1 MYGHISTMKMNKT
14 AIIVLSLLVLWC
26 PLSAWGQPEK
36 QASPE
41 TEQQSEAAPLKDVYP
56 KVGLVLSGGGA
67 RGFAHIGA
75 IKVLEELGMPIDY
88 IVGTSMGSIVG
99 GLYASGYS
107 AGELAQIIQEVD
119 WEDIFSDTPPRNL
132 WSYQK
137 KREAS
142 KYIFGVDFD
151 LKKGFVVPQGLT
163 SGQKISNLMAFLTLP
178 ISDLEDFDDFPIP
191 YRAVAADIVTGE
203 EVILD
208 HGSLPEA
215 MRASMAVPGAF
226 TPVKLDGHLLV
237 DGGIVNNLPVDVAKQ
252 MGADVVIAVDISTPL
267 KTQEE
272 LNNPISILSQMI
284 GLQML
289 KITEAQQKMADVLIV
304 PNLGKYS
311 SVSFGS
317 SQEISALGEQYT
329 RLKTDELQTLL
340 DRIRKTRP
348 ASRTVPKSA
357 IQDLE
362 NLYIEDIEIEGNTR
376 YNESILLKQL
386 QEQVGETLM
395 PDLLEER
402 ITEIFSTGDY
412 ETVKFTLAPGKEQG
426 KILKLRLEERRKNL
440 HQLRFGMNYESRFD
454 DAESD
459 KMIFLVNSTF
469 NQLTGAGSYW
479 SSDLQ
484 FVNVTKFD
492 SEYFQPLG
500 KGFFLAPRLYDHDD
514 YQIIYEN
521 EESVARYDRDER
533 GIGIRLGTFIKRIGE
548 VSVGFLLEDVD
559 ISPST
564 DVVPEFFQNYNETL
578 TSLTFRSRFDH
589 LDTFP
594 FPRSGTLLNIDYQ
607 LALEDLGGDAHFHRL
622 FLDYWKYFALNARNT
637 LGFRFQAG
645 TDFDSKLRGYK
656 YFLLGGNDSFAGY
669 KVEELRG
676 AHLGALNVE
685 YRYRLYELPSAVGG
699 GIFAVAN
706 GSIGNAWKTLDE
718 IEDDFSLEY
727 GGSLGIGVDTILGPI
742 RADFAMGK
750 SGRRLIYLNIGYK
763 F

>member
-1 MYGHISTMKMNKT
+1 MNKT
-14 AIIVLSLLVLWC
+14 VIIALSFMVLGV
-26 PLSAWGQPEK
+26 PLIAWGQS
-36 QASPE
+36 QTSTQSPS
-41 TEQQSEAAPLKDVYP
+41 QDVYP

-107 AGELAQIIQEVD
+107 AQELAQIIEEVN

-151 LKKGFVVPQGLT
+151 LKKGFVIPQGLT

-178 ISDLEDFDDFPIP
+178 VADIEDFDDFPIP

-203 EVILD
+203 EVVLD

-226 TPVKLDGHLLV
+226 TPVRIENHLLV
-237 DGGIVNNLPVDVAKQ
+237 DGGIVNNLPVDVAKR
-252 MGADVVIAVDISTPL
+252 MGADVIIAVDISSPL
-267 KTQEE
+267 KGQEE
-272 LNNPISILSQMI
+272 LGNPISILSQMI

-289 KITEAQQKMADVLIV
+289 KITSAQQKMADVLIV
-304 PNLGKYS
+304 PDLRNYF

-317 SQEISALGEQYT
+317 SQQISALGEEYT
-329 RLKTDELQTLL
+329 RLKIDELQALL
-340 DRIRKTRP
+340 DHIRKTRP
-348 ASRTVPKSA
+348 ASRSVPPSA
-357 IQDLE
+357 IQTLE
-362 NLYIEDIEIEGNTR
+362 NLFIEDIEIEGNTR

-386 QEQVGETLM
+386 HEQVGDTLM

-402 ITEIFSTGDY
+402 ITELFSTGDY
-412 ETVKFTLAPGKEQG
+412 ETVKFTLAPGKEKG

-469 NQLTGAGSYW
+469 NQLTGTGSYW

-492 SEYFQPLG
+492 SEYFQALG
-500 KGFFLAPRLYDHDD
+500 KGFFVAPYLYDHDD

-521 EESVARYDRDER
+521 EESVARYDRTER
-533 GIGIRLGTFIKRIGE
+533 GIGFRLGTFIYRIGE
-548 VSVGFLLEDVD
+548 VSVGFLLEDLDV
-559 ISPST
+559 SPST
-564 DVVPEFFQNYNETL
+564 AVDPRFFQDYNETL
-578 TSLTFRSRFDH
+578 TSLTFRSHVDH

-594 FPRSGTLLNIDYQ
+594 FPHSGTFLNVDYQ
-607 LALEDLGGDAHFHRL
+607 LALEDLGGDTHFHRL
-622 FLDYWKYFALNARNT
+622 LLDYRKYFALNARNT
-637 LGFRFQAG
+637 LGFRLQAG
-645 TDFDSKLRGYK
+645 TDFDSNIREYK
-656 YFLLGGNDSFAGY
+656 YFVLGGNDSFAGY

-676 AHLGALNVE
+676 AHLGAVNLE
-685 YRYRLYELPSAVGG
+685 YRYRLNELPSAVGG
-699 GIFAVAN
+699 GIFLVAT
-706 GSIGNAWKTLDE
+706 GSIGNTWKTLDE

-727 GGSLGIGVDTILGPI
+727 GSSLGIGVDTILGPV
-742 RADFAMGK
+742 RADFAIGK
-750 SGRRLIYLNIGYK
+750 SGRRIIYLNIGYK

>member
-1 MYGHISTMKMNKT
+1 MKMNKT
-14 AIIVLSLLVLWC
+14 VVIVLSLMVLC
-26 PLSAWGQPEK
+26 VPLTVWGQP
-36 QASPE
+36 QTSTQSPSQE
-41 TEQQSEAAPLKDVYP
+41 VYP

-107 AGELAQIIQEVD
+107 AQELAQIIQDVD

-137 KREAS
+137 KRAS
-142 KYIFGVDFD
+142 SRYILGVDFD

-178 ISDLEDFDDFPIP
+178 ISDIENFDDFPIP

-208 HGSLPEA
+208 QGSLPEA
-215 MRASMAVPGAF
+215 MRASMAVPGVF
-226 TPVKLDGHLLV
+226 TPVKLQGHLLV

-252 MGADVVIAVDISTPL
+252 MGADVIIAIDISSPL
-267 KTQEE
+267 KGQEE
-272 LNNPISILSQMI
+272 LGNPISILSQMV

-304 PNLGKYS
+304 PDLGKYS
-311 SVSFGS
+311 SASFGN
-317 SQEISALGEQYT
+317 SQEISTLGELYT
-329 RLKTDELQTLL
+329 RMKIDELQALL
-340 DRIRKTRP
+340 DRIRETRP
-348 ASRTVPKSA
+348 ASRAVPGSV

-362 NLYIEDIEIEGNTR
+362 NIYIEDIQIEGNTQ

-386 QEQVGETLM
+386 EEQVGTTLK

-412 ETVKFTLAPGKEQG
+412 ETVKFTLTPGEEQG
-426 KILKLRLEERRKNL
+426 KILKLQLEERRKNL

-459 KMIFLVNSTF
+459 KMIFLVNGTL
-469 NQLTGAGSYW
+469 NNLTGSGSYW
-479 SSDLQ
+479 SNDLQ

-500 KGFFLAPRLYDHDD
+500 KGFFIAPRLYDYDD
-514 YQIIYEN
+514 YQVIYEDK
-521 EESVARYDRDER
+521 ESVARYDRSEN
-533 GIGIRLGTFIKRIGE
+533 GVGIRLGTFIKRIGE
-548 VSVGFLLEDVD
+548 VSLGFLLEDFDV
-559 ISPST
+559 SPST
-564 DVVPEFFQNYNETL
+564 AVDPEFFQDYNETL
-578 TSLTFRSRFDH
+578 TSLTFRSRVDH

-594 FPRSGTLLNIDYQ
+594 FPHSGTLLNVDYQ
-607 LALEDLGGDAHFHRL
+607 LALEELGGDAHFHRL
-622 FLDYWKYFALNARNT
+622 SLDYWKYFALSARNT
-637 LGFRFQAG
+637 LGLRFQAG
-645 TDFDSKLRGYK
+645 TDFDSEIREYK
-656 YFLLGGNDSFAGY
+656 YFVLGGNDSFAGY

-676 AHLGALNVE
+676 AHLGSLNVE
-685 YRYRLYELPSAVGG
+685 YRYRLYELPSTVGG
-699 GIFAVAN
+699 GIFITAN
-706 GSIGNAWKTLDE
+706 GNIGNAWETLDE
-718 IEDDFSLEY
+718 LEDDLSLEY

-742 RADFAMGK
+742 RADFALGNG
-750 SGRRLIYLNIGYK
+750 GRRIVYLNIGYK